1 MWSSRGT
8 FVVAIALHRRLQFV
22 NGRWT
27 DAAAHTQREVRRTHR
42 HSSLTLASSCSLAHD
57 SLPTLSPE
65 PAKATSA
72 SVTTLASGLTVVTEG
87 SSSTST
93 VSLTFPKAGSSNE
106 ALGEQGA
113 ALLNKCLAF
122 RSGSGMSTLLINRT
136 IEDAGG
142 VPTVHTD
149 RTKTVLGYSVTPEN
163 ATRLVPLLATDC
175 AFERWD
181 VRDARGHA
189 EVEIHAAYESAQ
201 VVLTENLF
209 AAAYGPQSPAGR
221 PLYSSTGIS
230 TDAIASF
237 RDRAY
242 GINGAV
248 LTATGIRDHGAFCT
262 EVAELLS
269 GAPSGASAPP
279 AAPVTYLGGESRVA
293 AAGSGYAHVALA
305 FPSPASAV
313 LASVVK
319 QLWNLAGMS
328 TGVAGFV
335 GGGTVGVY
343 SGSAS
348 PGSIVDAMVAVLTAA
363 PSPNLIKRAKSLAKA
378 EALFALDGG
387 SQALAS
393 AMTAAVLE
401 SGTFSGP
408 GAVAKAYDAITDS
421 QVKEA
426 VATML
431 KSNPSLAAV
440 GDITSV
446 PYHATVASLLK

>member
-1 MWSSRGT
+1 
-8 FVVAIALHRRLQFV
+8 LH
-22 NGRWT
+22 
-27 DAAAHTQREVRRTHR
+27 A
-42 HSSLTLASSCSLAHD
+42 
-57 SLPTLSPE
+57 SLPKLSPE
-65 PAKATSA
+65 PSKATSA
-72 SVTTLASGLTVVTEG
+72 SVTTLSSGLTVVTEG

-93 VSLTFPKAGSSNE
+93 VTLTYPKAGSSNE
-106 ALGEQGA
+106 ALSEHGA

-122 RSGSGMSTLLINRT
+122 RSGSGMSTLAINRT

-142 VPTVHTD
+142 IPTVHTD
-149 RTKTVLGYSVTPEN
+149 RTKTVLGYSVTPDN
-163 ATRLVPLLATDC
+163 ATRLVPLLATNC
-175 AFERWD
+175 AFEKWD
-181 VRDARGHA
+181 VRDARSHA
-189 EVEIHAAYESAQ
+189 LVEIQAASESAQ
-201 VVLTENLF
+201 VVLTETLY
-209 AAAYGPQSPAGR
+209 AASYGPQSPAGR

-230 TDAIASF
+230 TDAIMSF

-269 GAPSGASAPP
+269 GSPSGAASPP
-279 AAPVTYLGGESRVA
+279 PAPVTYLGGESRVA
-293 AAGSGYAHVALA
+293 AAGTGYAHVALA
-305 FPSPASAV
+305 FPSPASSA
-313 LASVVK
+313 LAGVVK
-319 QLWNLAGMS
+319 QLWNLSGMS

-348 PGSIVDAMVAVLTAA
+348 PGSIVDAMCAVLTA
-363 PSPNLIKRAKSLAKA
+363 SPTPDLIKRAKSLAKA

-387 SQALAS
+387 SQTLAT

-408 GAVAKAYDAITDS
+408 EAVAKAYDAITDS
-421 QVKEA
+421 QVSEA
-426 VATML
+426 IAAMR

-440 GDITSV
+440 GDITSI
-446 PYHATVASLLK
+446 PYHATVAALLK

>member
-1 MWSSRGT
+1 MDRRCCPHTTRSEKASALVAYT
-8 FVVAIALHRRLQFV
+8 FPFLLSLLH
-22 NGRWT
+22 
-27 DAAAHTQREVRRTHR
+27 
-42 HSSLTLASSCSLAHD
+42 ASI
-57 SLPTLSPE
+57 PKLSPE

-93 VSLTFPKAGSSNE
+93 VTLTYPKAGSANE
-106 ALGEQGA
+106 ALGEHGA

-122 RSGSGMSTLLINRT
+122 RSGSGLSTLLINRT

-149 RTKTVLGYSVTPEN
+149 RQKTVLGYSVTPDN
-163 ATRLVPLLATDC
+163 ATRLVPLLATSC
-175 AFERWD
+175 AFEKWD
-181 VRDARGHA
+181 VRDARTQA
-189 EVEIHAAYESAQ
+189 QVEIQAASESAQ
-201 VVLTENLF
+201 VVLTENLM

-221 PLYSSTGIS
+221 PLYTSTGIS
-230 TDAIASF
+230 TDAIVSF

-269 GAPSGASAPP
+269 GSPSGASSPS
-279 AAPVTYLGGESRVA
+279 AAPITYLGGESRVA
-293 AAGSGYAHVALA
+293 ASGSGYAHVALA
-305 FPSPASAV
+305 FASPASSV

-363 PSPNLIKRAKSLAKA
+363 PSPDLIKRAKSLAKA
-378 EALFALDGG
+378 EALFGLDGG

-408 GAVAKAYDAITDS
+408 GTVAKAYDDVTDA

-426 VATML
+426 VAAML

-446 PYHATVASLLK
+446 PYHATVKAALVK